1 MSEISGRSSGRQF
14 DVHHLLPFVSV
25 TGGERPVA
33 LEGLEISV
41 VVTGMFAETTQT
53 LTFRNPNRRPLE
65 GTLTFPLPDGAV
77 VCGYAID
84 LDGAMAD
91 GVIVAKQEA
100 RRILE
105 AEIRKGVDPGLV
117 EHVQGNVYRTRIYPL
132 PAGGTRTIRIVYV
145 SDLACE
151 GNSAA
156 YHLPLA
162 HAKDIERVSLRVE
175 VIKGEVVPEISG
187 GLGNL
192 SLASFRDSFVAEAKL
207 PRGTA
212 CDDLLVRLPDLPP
225 HLRSVEAH
233 GKDVFFAV
241 SSAIT
246 AGDATW
252 EPRRIA
258 FLWDASGSRTEVERD
273 LAFVSALLEM
283 WPRVVID
290 VRVLR
295 DDLDGEGKTF
305 AGAGE
310 RRVHALASG
319 RSAWLHIARGRVRL
333 AGEDLAEGDGVA
345 LTGEPS
351 VELEGA
357 ADSEVLLFDLA

>member
-1 MSEISGRSSGRQF
+1 MHLLYAGRFRSGRRSCELRRMNRQF
-14 DVHHLLPFVSV
+14 DVNDVLPFVAV
-25 TGGERPVA
+25 DGGEQPVA
-33 LEGLEISV
+33 LEGLDISV

-65 GTLTFPLPDGAV
+65 GMLTFPLPDGAV

-84 LDGAMAD
+84 LDGELVD

-132 PAGGTRTIRIVYV
+132 PAGGTRTIRLVYV

-162 HAKDIERVSLRVE
+162 HARNIERVSLRVE
-175 VIKGEVVPEISG
+175 IAKGEVVPQISG

-192 SLASFRDSFVAEAKL
+192 TLASLRDSFVAEAKL

-212 CDDLLVRLPDLPP
+212 CDDLL
-225 HLRSVEAH
+225 
-233 GKDVFFAV
+233 
-241 SSAIT
+241 
-246 AGDATW
+246 
-252 EPRRIA
+252 
-258 FLWDASGSRTEVERD
+258 
-273 LAFVSALLEM
+273 
-283 WPRVVID
+283 
-290 VRVLR
+290 
-295 DDLDGEGKTF
+295 
-305 AGAGE
+305 
-310 RRVHALASG
+310 
-319 RSAWLHIARGRVRL
+319 
-333 AGEDLAEGDGVA
+333 
-345 LTGEPS
+345 
-351 VELEGA
+351 
-357 ADSEVLLFDLA
+357 